1 MLDLSQATDQS
12 FNDEKPRMMMRIV
25 SLFLVF
31 FIATADII
39 ADPGGDLS
47 CLIACCEEDCSGLD
61 TSYFAGKC
69 FYDPLSTGWIAV
81 YSDSYEFVCVL
92 RDCCEEAYCGPEA
105 L

>member
-1 MLDLSQATDQS
+1 MRAVHAEETTIVVVFTEEQPRESFLLFVRGGTFCIGMLDLSQATDQS

-61 TSYFAGKC
+61 TS
-69 FYDPLSTGWIAV
+69 
-81 YSDSYEFVCVL
+81 
-92 RDCCEEAYCGPEA
+92 
-105 L
+105 